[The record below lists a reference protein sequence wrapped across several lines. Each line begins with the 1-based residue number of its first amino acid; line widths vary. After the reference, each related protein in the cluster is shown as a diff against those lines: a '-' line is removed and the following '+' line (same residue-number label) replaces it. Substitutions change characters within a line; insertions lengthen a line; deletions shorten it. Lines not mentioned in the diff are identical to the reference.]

1 MSRHVDKYNE
11 WIQNEDSIIAEM
23 SENEQMHAMF
33 TNIATK
39 FETEINEMDALLN
52 VGYSFVKLHE
62 MTALDY
68 TTVIQC
74 TQQ

>member
-11 WIQNEDSIIAEM
+11 WIQNADSIIAEM

-39 FETEINEMDALLN
+39 FETEINEYYN
-52 VGYSFVKLHE
+52 N
-62 MTALDY
+62 ALD
-68 TTVIQC
+68 IQLYL
-74 TQQ
+74 